1 MIPAMGR
8 YGAPR
13 PVRYIFGA
21 VLGASVFVASSV
33 AMFSLAASAGSPS
46 LLGTVGNTLNDVTG
60 GVGSAVSGLAGPSGV
75 LCNLLCSVSNPLPLQ
90 QTGSPA
96 PNPLNS
102 AACLNSTL
110 CAATKQLTGNNPL
123 TGTASTGTTGT
134 QPAPVQAPA
143 AVASNGA
150 VGGAS
155 GGDTV
160 APRVPAGVPAGS
172 PSLVQPA
179 PGTIT
184 LPSATSGINFGKAPF
199 LWPLFLGLDV
209 LGAAAVVLALR
220 KTWSRSTAD

>member
-1 MIPAMGR
+1 MGR

-46 LLGTVGNTLNDVTG
+46 LLGAVGNTVNGVTNT
-60 GVGSAVSGLAGPSGV
+60 VGSTVSGLAGPSGV
-75 LCNLLCSVSNPLPLQ
+75 LCNLLCSVSNPLPQ
-90 QTGSPA
+90 ASGSQPA
-96 PNPLNS
+96 NPLS
-102 AACLNSTL
+102 SGLPCLNTTL
-110 CAATKQLTGNNPL
+110 CAATKQLTGPNPL
-123 TGTASTGTTGT
+123 SGTASTGTTNSH
-134 QPAPVQAPA
+134 PASAQAPA
-143 AVASNGA
+143 AAAGNGA
-150 VGGAS
+150 LGGAS
-155 GGDTV
+155 GGE
-160 APRVPAGVPAGS
+160 APAVPRLPAGVAGAS